1 MVHTLQR
8 NESLKSEML
17 EPIKSSL
24 AQIYCDTDGWKLYN
38 KYNWGNKCYDL
49 ILQKPS
55 ATGYE
60 RVIVSV
66 NLDSGIKQRHY
77 DDMQKLSKRLNNGVK
92 GLVKKILVV
101 DNPTTMEQLP
111 ADIELFT
118 VQELLEVK
126 FRATEPKLVA

>member
-8 NESLKSEML
+8 SEALKSEML
-17 EPIKSSL
+17 VPIKSSL
-24 AQIYCDTDGWKLYN
+24 SRIYSDTDGWKLYN

-55 ATGYE
+55 KTGYE

-66 NLDSGIKQRHY
+66 NLDSGIKKRHY
-77 DDMQKLSKRLNNGVK
+77 DDMQKLSKRLNNGAAGK
-92 GLVKKILVV
+92 VKKILIV
-101 DNPTTMEQLP
+101 DNPSTIDQLP
-111 ADIELFT
+111 ADIEL
-118 VQELLEVK
+118 VSVHELLEVK